1 MEKKEQ
7 NPIIQIQN
15 LFNELNKNILKIN
28 DIILE
33 MNTTIIQINNI
44 ILNNPKNKLIKIE
57 ENSNNNQMNYNL
69 GRFFFTNKK
78 DIQDLFES
86 VLENSKNEIPLFSEK
101 KEENIP
107 KEESLSEEGLEKE
120 AILIVMKEGHCTRE
134 IAIRALRKCN
144 GDPVEALL
152 DIGA

>member
-44 ILNNPKNKLIKIE
+44 ILNNPKNKLIKLE
-57 ENSNNNQMNYNL
+57 ENNNNQMNYNL

>member
-33 MNTTIIQINNI
+33 MNTIIIQINNI

-57 ENSNNNQMNYNL
+57 ENNNIQMNYNL

>member
-7 NPIIQIQN
+7 NPIIQIKN

-57 ENSNNNQMNYNL
+57 ENNNIQMNYNL

-107 KEESLSEEGLEKE
+107 KEEGLSEEGLEKE
-120 AILIVMKEGHCTRE
+120 AILAVMEEGHCTRE
-134 IAIRALRKCN
+134 EAIRALRKHR

-152 DIGA
+152 EIGL